1 MPSRAVAVQEPSRDS
16 DCYMEAIRT
25 LIVDDEEPAR
35 SRIKS
40 LLQKESDVLVI
51 GESTTAD
58 DALRDLQALQPD
70 LLFLDIQIRDATG
83 FSVLERTDLDRLPVV
98 IFVTAYDQYALRA
111 FEASA
116 LDYLLKPFS
125 DERFRLALDRA
136 RARLREHQI
145 STSTDRLL
153 SLLSDVR
160 QVQDAVSLVP
170 QAANYPARLVLKC
183 GSHLI
188 FVDADDVDLIEAE
201 GVYVRLHVGK
211 KVHLLRESLS
221 NVEQRLDPEKFI
233 RIHRSTI
240 VNSDRVREIVP
251 HFNGGHLVILND
263 GRQLKMSRGYR
274 DRVSA
279 TLG

>member
-1 MPSRAVAVQEPSRDS
+1 
-16 DCYMEAIRT
+16 MEAIRA

-35 SRIKS
+35 LRIRS
-40 LLQKESDVLVI
+40 LVEKEPDVQVV
-51 GESTTAD
+51 GESTSAEE
-58 DALRDLQALQPD
+58 ALRDLGDLRPD
-70 LLFLDIQIRDATG
+70 LLFLDIQMRDASG
-83 FSVLERTDLDRLPVV
+83 FSVLERTDLAELPVV

-111 FEASA
+111 FEANA

-125 DERFRLALDRA
+125 DERFRMALDRA
-136 RARLREHQI
+136 RARLREHHI
-145 STSTDRLL
+145 SESTDKLL
-153 SLLSDVR
+153 SLLNQMR
-160 QVQDAVSLVP
+160 NAEEAGYAAP
-170 QAANYPARLVLKC
+170 QAAAHQSRLVLKS

-201 GVYVRLHVGK
+201 GVYVKLHVGK

-221 NVEQRLDPEKFI
+221 NVEQRLDPTKFI

-251 HFNGGHLVILND
+251 HFNGGHVVILND

>member
-1 MPSRAVAVQEPSRDS
+1 
-16 DCYMEAIRT
+16 MEAFRA

-35 SRIKS
+35 LRIKS
-40 LLQKESDVLVI
+40 LLEKEADVEVV
-51 GESTTAD
+51 GESTTVEE
-58 DALRDLQALQPD
+58 ALRDLRELRPD
-70 LLFLDIQIRDATG
+70 LLFLDIQLRDASG
-83 FSVLERTDLDRLPVV
+83 FSILESTDLGHLPVV

-125 DERFRLALDRA
+125 NDRFQMALDRA
-136 RARLREHQI
+136 RGRLREHQI
-145 STSTDRLL
+145 STNTDRLL
-153 SLLSDVR
+153 SLLNNVR
-160 QVQDAVSLVP
+160 QVEDADEVVP
-170 QAANYPARLVLKC
+170 QAAGYPSRLVLKS

-188 FVDADDVDLIEAE
+188 FVNADEVDLIEAE

-221 NVEQRLDPEKFI
+221 NVEQRLDPKKFI

-251 HFNGGHLVILND
+251 HFNGGHRVILDD